1 MQAVDTLH
9 TLEFLLEGSVEYKLP
24 FSKKSFLGH
33 LTASVESDNGE
44 KGLFFFVDIGHHVSS
59 FPEGRFGRGL
69 CDSLIC

>member
-9 TLEFLLEGSVEYKLP
+9 TLEFLLDGSLEYKQP

-44 KGLFFFVDIGHHVSS
+44 KGLFLLMSGIMC
-59 FPEGRFGRGL
+59 PP
-69 CDSLIC
+69 SLRADLAEASVTH